1 MPVSQDAGMQPI
13 AGKPAPTG
21 IALGLTGVCH
31 KVWQRLL
38 ERAPSARRNRELRSL
53 LVCCDWPG
61 GRSYSRQAE
70 EALPGRP
77 IAPEGRVCP

>member
-1 MPVSQDAGMQPI
+1 MRRAGEGTAMEQHCPR
-13 AGKPAPTG
+13 G
-21 IALGLTGVCH
+21 
-31 KVWQRLL
+31 
-38 ERAPSARRNRELRSL
+38 RAARAAHRELRSL